1 MLNRQPC
8 PPPLAHRCLR
18 AVCVHKE
25 KVSWPIES
33 AITRRSINDLLVNL
47 RAFKGKCLAGQWL
60 VEADVNNK
68 VPWIIGVPLK
78 HVTANTDTLS
88 DSR

>member
-1 MLNRQPC
+1 MDETRSHNL
-8 PPPLAHRCLR
+8 LSVLR
-18 AVCVHKE
+18 LPTV
-25 KVSWPIES
+25 
-33 AITRRSINDLLVNL
+33 L
-47 RAFKGKCLAGQWL
+47 KGKCLAGQWL